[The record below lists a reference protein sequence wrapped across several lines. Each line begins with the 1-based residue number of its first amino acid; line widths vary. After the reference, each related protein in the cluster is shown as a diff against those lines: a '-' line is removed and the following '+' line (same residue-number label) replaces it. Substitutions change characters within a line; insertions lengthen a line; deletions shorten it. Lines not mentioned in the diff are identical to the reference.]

1 LRRMAGLSLSKVN
14 TVATVLVVEDD
25 PKSADAICAILVDEG
40 LRVTT
45 VQDGAAAFL
54 QAKDQ
59 DFDAIV
65 LDRMLPGGID
75 GVGVLDML
83 RKADIRTPV
92 LILSALSALEERVRG
107 LRAGGD
113 DYLAKPF
120 EPLELAARV
129 MALIRRRV
137 AETSSISLE
146 QGRVRIDLIAREA
159 WVDGEKIE
167 LQARELQ
174 LLEYLVRHHD
184 RPVSRAMIFE
194 DVWGYRYDQRTNVI
208 DVHVTRL
215 RRKIERADLPPLIET
230 VRGTGYVFRGA

>member
-1 LRRMAGLSLSKVN
+1 M
-14 TVATVLVVEDD
+14 ATVLVVEDD
-25 PKSADAICAILVDEG
+25 PKSADAICAILAEEG

-83 RKADIRTPV
+83 RKAGIRTPV

-159 WVDGEKIE
+159 WVDGQKIE

-174 LLEYLVRHHD
+174 LLAYLVRHHD

-215 RRKIERADLPPLIET
+215 RRKIERGDLPPLIET
-230 VRGTGYVFRGA
+230 VRGTGYVFRSA

>member
-1 LRRMAGLSLSKVN
+1 M
-14 TVATVLVVEDD
+14 ATVLVVEDD
-25 PKSADAICAILVDEG
+25 PKSADAICAILADEG

-54 QAKDQ
+54 QAKDK

-83 RKADIRTPV
+83 RKAGIRTPV

-159 WVDGEKIE
+159 WVDGQKIE

-174 LLEYLVRHHD
+174 LLAYLVRHHD

-215 RRKIERADLPPLIET
+215 RRKIERIDLPPLIET
-230 VRGTGYVFRGA
+230 VRGTGYVFRSA

>member
-1 LRRMAGLSLSKVN
+1 
-14 TVATVLVVEDD
+14 VATVLVVEDD
-25 PKSADAICAILVDEG
+25 PKSADAICAILAEEG

-83 RKADIRTPV
+83 RKAGIRTPV

-159 WVDGEKIE
+159 WVDGQKIE

-215 RRKIERADLPPLIET
+215 RRKIERGDLPPLIET
-230 VRGTGYVFRGA
+230 VRGTGYVFRSA

>member
-1 LRRMAGLSLSKVN
+1 M
-14 TVATVLVVEDD
+14 ATVLVVEDD
-25 PKSADAICAILVDEG
+25 PKSADAICAILADEG

-54 QAKDQ
+54 QAKDK

-83 RKADIRTPV
+83 RKAGIRTPV

-159 WVDGEKIE
+159 WVDGQKIE

-194 DVWGYRYDQRTNVI
+194 GVWGYRYDQRTNVI

-215 RRKIERADLPPLIET
+215 RRKIERIDLPPLIET
-230 VRGTGYVFRGA
+230 VRGTGYVFRSA

>member
-1 LRRMAGLSLSKVN
+1 M
-14 TVATVLVVEDD
+14 ATVLVVEDD
-25 PKSADAICAILVDEG
+25 PKSADAICAILAEEG

-83 RKADIRTPV
+83 RKAGIRTPV

-159 WVDGEKIE
+159 WVDGQKIE

-215 RRKIERADLPPLIET
+215 RRKIERGDLPPLIET
-230 VRGTGYVFRGA
+230 VRGTGYVFRSA

>member
-1 LRRMAGLSLSKVN
+1 M
-14 TVATVLVVEDD
+14 ATVLVVEDD
-25 PKSADAICAILVDEG
+25 PKSADAICAILAEEG

-54 QAKDQ
+54 QAKDK

-83 RKADIRTPV
+83 RKAGIRTPV

-159 WVDGEKIE
+159 WVDGQKIE

-215 RRKIERADLPPLIET
+215 RRKIERGDLPPLIET
-230 VRGTGYVFRGA
+230 VRGTGYVFRSA

>member
-1 LRRMAGLSLSKVN
+1 M
-14 TVATVLVVEDD
+14 ATVLVVEDD
-25 PKSADAICAILVDEG
+25 PKSADAICAILAEEG

-54 QAKDQ
+54 QAKDK

-83 RKADIRTPV
+83 RKAGIRTPV

-159 WVDGEKIE
+159 WVDGQKIE

-215 RRKIERADLPPLIET
+215 RRKIERGELPPLIET
-230 VRGTGYVFRGA
+230 VRGTGYVFRSA

>member
-1 LRRMAGLSLSKVN
+1 M
-14 TVATVLVVEDD
+14 ATVLVVEDD
-25 PKSADAICAILVDEG
+25 PKSADAICAILAEEG

-54 QAKDQ
+54 QAKDK

-83 RKADIRTPV
+83 RKAGIRTPV

-159 WVDGEKIE
+159 WVDGQKIE

-174 LLEYLVRHHD
+174 LLAYLVRHHD

-215 RRKIERADLPPLIET
+215 RRKIERGDLPPLIET
-230 VRGTGYVFRGA
+230 VRGTGYVFRSA

>member
-1 LRRMAGLSLSKVN
+1 M
-14 TVATVLVVEDD
+14 ATVLVVEDD
-25 PKSADAICAILVDEG
+25 RKSADAICSILTDEG
-40 LRVTT
+40 LSVVS
-45 VQDGAAAFL
+45 VQDGA
-54 QAKDQ
+54 QAVLKAKATA
-59 DFDAIV
+59 FDAIV
-65 LDRMLPGGID
+65 LDRMLPGAID
-75 GVGVLDML
+75 GIGALDMM
-83 RKADIRTPV
+83 RMGGVRTPV

-137 AETSSISLE
+137 AENSSVSLE
-146 QGRVRIDLIAREA
+146 QGRVRIDLIRREA
-159 WVDGEKIE
+159 WIDNARAD

-184 RPVSRAMIFE
+184 RPVTRAMIFE

-208 DVHVTRL
+208 DVHITQL
-215 RRKIERADLPPLIET
+215 RRKIEQPDKPPLIET
-230 VRGTGYVFRGA
+230 VRGTGYVFRCG

>member
-1 LRRMAGLSLSKVN
+1 M
-14 TVATVLVVEDD
+14 ATVLVVEDD
-25 PKSADAICAILVDEG
+25 PKSADAICAILADEG

-54 QAKDQ
+54 QAKDK

-83 RKADIRTPV
+83 RKAGIRTPV

-159 WVDGEKIE
+159 WVDGQKIE

-174 LLEYLVRHHD
+174 LLAYLVRHHD

-215 RRKIERADLPPLIET
+215 RRKIERGDLPPLIET
-230 VRGTGYVFRGA
+230 VRGTGYVFRSA

>member
-1 LRRMAGLSLSKVN
+1 MPFPRFEVSR
-14 TVATVLVVEDD
+14 VATVLVVEDD

-40 LRVTT
+40 LRVSA
-45 VQDGAAAFL
+45 VHDGAAAFL
-54 QAKDQ
+54 RARDG

-83 RKADIRTPV
+83 RKAGIRTPV

-129 MALIRRRV
+129 GALIRRRV
-137 AETSSISLE
+137 AETSSVVLE
-146 QGRVRIDLIAREA
+146 HGRVRIDLIAREA
-159 WVDGEKIE
+159 WIDGVRID

-184 RPVSRAMIFE
+184 RPVTRAMIFE

-215 RRKIERADLPPLIET
+215 RRKIERPDVPPLIET
-230 VRGTGYVFRGA
+230 VRGTGYVFRSA

>member
-1 LRRMAGLSLSKVN
+1 M
-14 TVATVLVVEDD
+14 ATVLVVEDD
-25 PKSADAICAILVDEG
+25 PKSADAICAILAEEG

-54 QAKDQ
+54 QAKDK

-83 RKADIRTPV
+83 RKAGIRTPV

-159 WVDGEKIE
+159 WVDGQKID

-174 LLEYLVRHHD
+174 LLAYLVRHHD

-215 RRKIERADLPPLIET
+215 RRKIERGDLPPLIET
-230 VRGTGYVFRGA
+230 VRGTGYVFRSA

>member
-1 LRRMAGLSLSKVN
+1 M
-14 TVATVLVVEDD
+14 ATVLVVEDD
-25 PKSADAICAILVDEG
+25 PKSADAICAILAEEG

-54 QAKDQ
+54 QAKDK

-83 RKADIRTPV
+83 RKAGIRTPV

-159 WVDGEKIE
+159 WVDGQKIE

-194 DVWGYRYDQRTNVI
+194 GVWGYRYDQRTNVI

-215 RRKIERADLPPLIET
+215 RRKIERGDLPPLIET
-230 VRGTGYVFRGA
+230 VRGTGYVFRSA

>member
-1 LRRMAGLSLSKVN
+1 MLGRATVTEVSHLRRMAGLSLSKVS

-25 PKSADAICAILVDEG
+25 PKSAEAICAILADEG

-184 RPVSRAMIFE
+184 RPVSR
-194 DVWGYRYDQRTNVI
+194 
-208 DVHVTRL
+208 
-215 RRKIERADLPPLIET
+215 
-230 VRGTGYVFRGA
+230 

>member
-1 LRRMAGLSLSKVN
+1 M
-14 TVATVLVVEDD
+14 ATVLVVEDD
-25 PKSADAICAILVDEG
+25 PKSADAICAILADEG

-54 QAKDQ
+54 QAKDK

-83 RKADIRTPV
+83 RKAGIRTPV

-159 WVDGEKIE
+159 WVDGQKIE

-215 RRKIERADLPPLIET
+215 RRKIERGDLPPLIET
-230 VRGTGYVFRGA
+230 VRGTGYVFRSA

>member
-1 LRRMAGLSLSKVN
+1 M
-14 TVATVLVVEDD
+14 ATVLVVEDD
-25 PKSADAICAILVDEG
+25 PKSADAICAILAEEG

-54 QAKDQ
+54 QAKDK

-83 RKADIRTPV
+83 RKAGIRTPV

-159 WVDGEKIE
+159 WVDGQKIE

-194 DVWGYRYDQRTNVI
+194 GVWGYRYDQRTNVI

-215 RRKIERADLPPLIET
+215 RRKIERIDLPPLIET
-230 VRGTGYVFRGA
+230 VRGTGYVFRSA